1 MNEEEYNFFISLGEE
16 IIDNANNKETL
27 SIEAVNQLTPLQA
40 FTLGVSIVFYGF
52 ENNKPDCDKILNK
65 AIELTGTEAKSS
77 IH

>member
-1 MNEEEYNFFISLGEE
+1 MDEEEYDFFISLGEN
-16 IIDNANNKETL
+16 IIDNANKKETL

-52 ENNKPDCDKILNK
+52 ETNKTGCDNILNK
-65 AIELTGTEAKSS
+65 AIEITGTEAKSS